1 MQKFI
6 QLHLLTS
13 YPAAN
18 LNRDDLGTPKTVRMG
33 NSMRL
38 RVSSQSLKRAWR
50 TSAMFEEQLAGATG
64 TRTKEMGEK
73 VFLALT
79 LGRKLE
85 EVTNG
90 QETQGALA
98 AVAAKLAGE
107 TAKAVA
113 DVFGKAKAEKTKK
126 GEEETAG
133 QKRKRELAQ
142 YHTEQLVH
150 FGPQEIAGISALVES
165 VRASGK
171 APAKDEL
178 ALLRKDIK
186 AADIAMFGRMVAAT
200 PIYNMEAA
208 AQVAHAM
215 TVHTAE
221 PADDFFTAVDDLN
234 YDESGAGHMGVIEF
248 GAGLFYLYVCIDA
261 ELLRTNLQGDDNL
274 ARKALRALVTAAAT
288 VPPSGKQATFA
299 SRGYASFILAE
310 KGSWQPRGLSLA
322 FLEALDGNRNLHD
335 KAIQALTSLKESM
348 DRAYG
353 MNADSYVLDVPAG
366 KGSLPELLDFITE

>member
-50 TSAMFEEQLAGATG
+50 TSTVFEEQLTGATG

-73 VFLALT
+73 VFLALM
-79 LGRKLE
+79 LGRTLE
-85 EVTNG
+85 EVMSG
-90 QETQGALA
+90 QETKGARS

-113 DVFGKAKAEKTKK
+113 EVFGKAKAEKPKK
-126 GEEETAG
+126 GEEETPE

-150 FGPQEIAGISALVES
+150 FGPEEIAGISKLVES

-171 APAKDEL
+171 APAKEEL

-200 PIYNMEAA
+200 PVFNMEAA

-234 YDESGAGHMGVIEF
+234 RDESGAGHMGVIEF
-248 GAGLFYLYVCIDA
+248 GAGLFYLYLCVDA
-261 ELLRTNLQGDDNL
+261 ELLRANLQGDDDL
-274 ARKALRALVTAAAT
+274 ARKALRALVSAAAT
-288 VPPSGKQATFA
+288 VPPTGKQATFA
-299 SRGYASFILAE
+299 SRSYASFILAE
-310 KGSWQPRGLSLA
+310 KGPWQPRGLSLA
-322 FLEALDGNRNLHD
+322 FLKALDGRSDMHAEAV
-335 KAIQALTSLKESM
+335 KALTDLKARM
-348 DRAYG
+348 DAAYG
-353 MNADSYVLDVPAG
+353 MDVASYALDVPAG
-366 KGSLPELLDFITE
+366 KGSLPELLNFITE